1 MAGTAPSG
9 SNVLLTRILSAA
21 ILAPVA
27 IVVAYVGG
35 WPFVLFWGAAAI
47 AILWEWMGLVA
58 AARQMPVAVG
68 AAAIV
73 LSAPLIIL
81 GWPLAALAVIV
92 LGGVAAALLTP
103 QQRRGWAAAGVVY
116 AGLMLAAPLLLRGDG
131 LIGAEAFF
139 LLFAIV
145 WTTDVLGYFAGR
157 AIGGPKLAPSISPAK
172 TWSGAIAGI
181 VGTAIVV
188 ALGSR
193 LVPHA
198 RMSTLIVVAIALSVM
213 SQLGDLLESAFK
225 RRFGTKDT
233 SRLIPGHGGVMDRL
247 DGFWAAA
254 VCAALVGVLRGGFA
268 APAAGLLLW

>member
-1 MAGTAPSG
+1 VAGTAPSG

-35 WPFVLFWGAAAI
+35 WPFALFWTAAAL

-58 AARQMPVAVG
+58 AANRVAL
-68 AAAIV
+68 AAGVVAIV
-73 LSAPLIIL
+73 VSAPCAML
-81 GWPLAALAVIV
+81 GRPLAALSVIAI
-92 LGGVAAALLTP
+92 GAIAAALSALP
-103 QQRRGWAAAGVVY
+103 QQRGWAAGGVIY
-116 AGLMLAAPLLLRGDG
+116 AGLMLMAPLLLRGDG
-131 LIGAEAFF
+131 MIGAEALF

-157 AIGGPKLAPSISPAK
+157 AIGGPKLAPSVSPAK
-172 TWSGAIAGI
+172 TWSGAAAGV
-181 VGTAIVV
+181 VGAAIVV
-188 ALGSR
+188 ALGARFVPQAR
-193 LVPHA
+193 LT
-198 RMSTLIVVAIALSVM
+198 TLIAVAVALSIM

-233 SRLIPGHGGVMDRL
+233 SQLIPGHGGVMDRL

-254 VCAALVGVLRGGFA
+254 VCAALFGVLRSGFA
-268 APAAGLLLW
+268 EPAAGLLLW

>member
-1 MAGTAPSG
+1 VAVTPPSG

-35 WPFVLFWGAAAI
+35 WPFVLFWTAAAI

-58 AARQMPVAVG
+58 PENRVALAAG

-73 LSAPLIIL
+73 LSAPLAML
-81 GWPLAALAVIV
+81 GRPLAALLLLAI
-92 LGGVAAALLTP
+92 GAIAAALSAP
-103 QQRRGWAAAGVVY
+103 SQRRSWAAGGVVY
-116 AGLMLAAPLLLRGDG
+116 AGLMLMAPLLLRGDAM
-131 LIGAEAFF
+131 IGAEALF

-172 TWSGAIAGI
+172 TWSGAAAGL
-181 VGTAIVV
+181 VGAAIVV
-188 ALGSR
+188 ALGVR
-193 LVPHA
+193 LVPQA
-198 RMSTLIVVAIALSVM
+198 RLTTLIAVAIALSIM

-233 SRLIPGHGGVMDRL
+233 SQLIPGHGGVMDRL

-254 VCAALVGVLRGGFA
+254 VCAALFGVLRGGFA
-268 APAAGLLLW
+268 EPAAGLLLW